1 MKKSKIIIIINK
13 GKGKKKENKREH
25 EEARKTAFN
34 RGRETLDSSILQ
46 DCPFQYQVIGSEIG
60 KK

>member
-1 MKKSKIIIIINK
+1 MKKKAIIIIINK
-13 GKGKKKENKREH
+13 GKGKKKDNKREH
-25 EEARKTAFN
+25 EEAGKTASN
-34 RGRETLDSSILQ
+34 RGRETLDLSILQ